1 MSVDALSLACN
12 IITLIDFSHKFYET
26 YRDISDNRKPDIDA
40 QQSATELSELI
51 TKLKDSRKNA
61 SLPKNDQLDRVADQ
75 CLDAATRLQ
84 TEMGK
89 ITPSNSSS
97 RIHQRLHNLVS
108 TGRRIWRHDRV
119 EQMKK
124 TLETCQRTMQDVVLV
139 EMYDSGR
146 AEQLMR
152 RDEFAKLET
161 RLQNFVQAL
170 AENRLQVSDLLAENR
185 TLHKETRDVVRKEIL
200 ALRDAQVSDA
210 ELSRFKA
217 SLKFPMINQR
227 YNDVRPGHTKSFR
240 WLFGEG
246 MISNA
251 DTTWHPEWK
260 KSHLRKLRGKTF
272 GDFDQWLKSE
282 SSSDLY
288 WISGKPG
295 AGKSTLMKYLC
306 RQMEDRKIVDKP
318 YVVIHHFFWLGTSRS
333 QSRQNDLV
341 GMFSTLLFQ
350 LSAVKVDPGTT
361 LAAILLRQ
369 SPHLGEM
376 DTYTDWSLE
385 ELRTTIRMALATL
398 SGQYFIYILLDAL
411 DEHLP
416 AADHEEL
423 LMIIKEL
430 EDAPGVRIIASSRRE
445 PIFERYLSH
454 SRQLRL
460 QDLTAA
466 DIHSFAADSLRPKI
480 KAAFAEDTSRKLL
493 QDIVDTI
500 VTKAQGVF
508 LWARLA
514 VDSVKRGLIDRNS
527 EDELQKRLNDL
538 PSSLSDYFKSIWK
551 RLGDDKKIYQTKA
564 ANIFSLLLCDSW
576 NSKSPLCQVLW
587 PLRRTSKSL
596 DPDITCLSFALMPPQ
611 DACSFI
617 QGDNIIRRSKLL
629 ELRWHTQDMI
639 LSHCAGLVELTPPD
653 VVGSELQTPGPE
665 GGCRFIHRTVA
676 DFLREEGKDI
686 VNSNNFG
693 DTGPDFR
700 LMLAF
705 LARCVA
711 FREPGYDKRM
721 HNFLIDIEPE
731 IWFQNALPEAGVG
744 SHLTADQRLS
754 LLAMYHTIHYQFCGH
769 PENPRF
775 TEWKLA
781 YCWDSIHPFVA
792 KAAYY
797 GHFDYVMHWIK
808 ENANS
813 ESELSPEA
821 LNAILKASLM
831 GYFPRFYGLLQGSR
845 AAEDLAEQ
853 YMKSRLPQFL
863 KDLRILW
870 TYADNLNSRL
880 SRYCLPPQ
888 GHRDTIRF
896 HQPRHLYSTTQLVL
910 GGFLTYFDGFYNWG
924 SEWPDSKFIKAY
936 EICADHVSQLLK
948 LLTKL
953 NPQVCE
959 RTTCIYRGHIYQ
971 IKDKYKR
978 TRFIHFGRIRT
989 KEPYRMTSIHE
1000 VEIVLEVSLL
1010 WVIWW
1015 LAQILKI
1022 RNPTD
1027 KIAHMCLEVVNCAVQ
1042 GGQEIGIPRPILLL
1056 GSKMPVMSRPHC
1068 WDSEICPDEMRRIP
1082 LAIADYLGEPLRAR
1096 ISSVQQ
1102 LDECHVT
1109 LGKRVEEAWSDASVE
1124 LLEGEQRDKELVDR
1138 GIWCSTEEMER
1149 TAKACNIR
1157 IPYEASTG
1165 RSTPGSGPD
1174 RIIVPPNGCSEEE
1187 EAFSFVTMMF

>member
-333 QSRQNDLV
+333 QSRQNDL
-341 GMFSTLLFQ
+341 

-576 NSKSPLCQVLW
+576 NN
-587 PLRRTSKSL
+587 
-596 DPDITCLSFALMPPQ
+596 PDITCLSFALMPPQ

-821 LNAILKASLM
+821 LNAILKA
-831 GYFPRFYGLLQGSR
+831 
-845 AAEDLAEQ
+845 
-853 YMKSRLPQFL
+853 K
-863 KDLRILW
+863 
-870 TYADNLNSRL
+870 
-880 SRYCLPPQ
+880 
-888 GHRDTIRF
+888 
-896 HQPRHLYSTTQLVL
+896 
-910 GGFLTYFDGFYNWG
+910 
-924 SEWPDSKFIKAY
+924 
-936 EICADHVSQLLK
+936 
-948 LLTKL
+948 
-953 NPQVCE
+953 
-959 RTTCIYRGHIYQ
+959 
-971 IKDKYKR
+971 
-978 TRFIHFGRIRT
+978 
-989 KEPYRMTSIHE
+989 
-1000 VEIVLEVSLL
+1000 
-1010 WVIWW
+1010 
-1015 LAQILKI
+1015 
-1022 RNPTD
+1022 
-1027 KIAHMCLEVVNCAVQ
+1027 
-1042 GGQEIGIPRPILLL
+1042 IGIPRPILLL